1 MYKVSKCS
9 HNPISQL
16 ILSLCAS
23 VAFSGIDSR
32 YNEGCSE
39 LASYLFFGL
48 YQHNQK
54 QLCEEFP
61 EEVLDGMALFALLF
75 A

>member
-1 MYKVSKCS
+1 MSAAVIIR
-9 HNPISQL
+9 HL

-23 VAFSGIDSR
+23 VVSLGIDSR

-54 QLCEEFP
+54 QLCDEFP
-61 EEVLDGMALFALLF
+61 EEVLDGMTLFCLF
-75 A
+75 K

>member
-1 MYKVSKCS
+1 M
-9 HNPISQL
+9 
-16 ILSLCAS
+16 SLCAP
-23 VAFSGIDSR
+23 VALSGIDSR

-54 QLCEEFP
+54 QLCEDFP
-61 EEVLDGMALFALLF
+61 EEVLDGMILHASSNSTVSLRNANVLCLCLLS
-75 A
+75 